1 MLGVLSSAL
10 GVVTGKI
17 SLLLLKAGAT
27 ASWILSSLW
36 EATVAVLAAVFNY
49 VSGVVVFL
57 SLLLGAIGLRVLG
70 VEDTY
75 TRLGGTRGPTDTS
88 STDPM
93 ERALDV
99 SPDAVTDEKGRF
111 SRRAFV
117 EVTGMSPAEF
127 IHLYVK
133 RSGGRVRQKTLNTC
147 LPWSK
152 STVSRILDTLEG
164 DETVV
169 RVEVGRQKLVCIP
182 DSVPDID
189 RE

>member
-1 MLGVLSSAL
+1 M
-10 GVVTGKI
+10 GKV
-17 SLLLLKAGAT
+17 SFLLLKAVT
-27 ASWILSSLW
+27 AVSWILGSLW
-36 EATVAVLAAVFNY
+36 EATVAALAAVFNY
-49 VSGVVVFL
+49 LVGAAVFL
-57 SLLLGAIGLRVLG
+57 SLLLGAIWLRILG

-75 TRLGGTRGPTDTS
+75 ARLGGTRGPTDTS

-99 SPDAVTDEKGRF
+99 SPEAVTDETGSF

-117 EVTGMSPAEF
+117 EATGMSPAEF
-127 IHLYVK
+127 VHLYVE
-133 RSGGRVRQKTLNTC
+133 RNGGRVRQKTLNTC

-164 DETVV
+164 DEAVV
-169 RVEVGRQKLVCIP
+169 RVEVGRQNLVCTP
-182 DSVPDID
+182 DSVPDIG